1 VRFKNKQKMANWIL
15 SIEGTLGVAIF
26 ASALAIQAAVLHA
39 VFAAL
44 QKR

>member
-1 VRFKNKQKMANWIL
+1 MANWIL
-15 SIEGTLGVAIF
+15 SIEGTPGVLIF
-26 ASALAIQAAVLHA
+26 ASVLAIQAAVLHA